1 MNVCLL
7 KGKIHGAKV
16 TDGNVAYEG
25 SVTIDASL
33 MEAAGIVPYEKVNV
47 WSLSTGERLE
57 TYAIAGQAGQGE
69 ICMNGAAALR
79 IKTGERIIIAA
90 FAWFEDKE
98 ARGYQPARVYVNEN
112 NRIEKRL
119 TGNP

>member
-25 SVTIDASL
+25 SVTIDAAL

-57 TYAIAGQAGQGE
+57 TYVIAGQAGQGE

-98 ARGYQPARVYVNEN
+98 ARGYVPARVYVNEN

-119 TGNP
+119 TGIP

>member
-25 SVTIDASL
+25 SVTIDEAL
-33 MEAAGIVPYEKVNV
+33 MEAAGIVPFEKVNV

-79 IKTGERIIIAA
+79 IKSGERIIIAA
-90 FAWFEDKE
+90 FAWFEEKE
-98 ARGYQPARVYVNEN
+98 ARSHQPARVYVNEN
-112 NRIEKRL
+112 NVIEKRL